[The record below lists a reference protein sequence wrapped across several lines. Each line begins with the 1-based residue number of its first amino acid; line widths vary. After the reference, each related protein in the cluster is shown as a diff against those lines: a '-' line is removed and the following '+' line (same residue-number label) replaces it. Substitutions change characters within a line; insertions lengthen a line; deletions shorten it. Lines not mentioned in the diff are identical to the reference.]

1 MLSTC
6 LALLLLVGDTL
17 RVNPAL
23 PMTSADARQELVQLR
38 SLDRKPL
45 DRPLVILG
53 GYLDPGMGPRSYVDF
68 FDDFFDGQIIPIA
81 FADLTDIRDARRRVI
96 ETLDATLG
104 PGDDTQTVE
113 VDVIGQSMGGLV
125 GMFSAIDD
133 PETGRRLRV
142 RTLFTIASPL
152 RGAVAAEALVN
163 PPNAMVAQMKP
174 GSELLQHVAAAPV
187 DYELVSYTRLD
198 DRIVGEHNTAA
209 PGRGVYWLDNPP
221 DQPSHMAV
229 FSDTRVLLDIVR
241 RLRGEASITTGEPSD
256 VPVQE

>member
-1 MLSTC
+1 M
-6 LALLLLVGDTL
+6 LALIVSCLLVGDAL

-23 PMTSADARQELVQLR
+23 PMTSEEARKQLVQLR
-38 SLDRKPL
+38 SIDPAPL

-53 GYLDPGMGPRSYVDF
+53 GYLDPGIGPRSFVDF
-68 FDDFFDGQIIPIA
+68 FDDFFEGKIIPIA
-81 FADLTDIRDARRRVI
+81 FADLTDIRDCRRRVI

-133 PETGRRLRV
+133 PAMGRRLRI

-152 RGAVAAEALVN
+152 RGAVAAEALQN

-174 GSELLQHVAAAPV
+174 GSDLLQQVAEAPV
-187 DYELVSYTRLD
+187 DFELVSYTRLD

-229 FSDTRVLLDIVR
+229 FSDTRVLLDIVK
-241 RLRGEASITTGEPSD
+241 RLRDEPSITTGEPTEL
-256 VPVQE
+256 PE